1 MCDFGA
7 FTTQGLLKITYFV
20 LQLDMALTNGT
31 MAVQYYRLPRHILA
45 MFHRCI
51 ASSSFKKQDAKFGGD
66 ETSSRTSLQQL
77 RRNWGLGSFGVSKM
91 SDLIDH
97 DNHDQRQQM
106 RKLLSQPLFTPR
118 YNVTLDA
125 ERELALTRLKEICDK
140 KHISV
145 VDFRGDPRRIFTA
158 HELTAVVDP
167 STACKMTVQFNLF
180 GGTILRLGSE
190 THHQQLLAGIDTL
203 EDIGC
208 FALTELGYGNN
219 AVEMETTATYDRKT
233 EEFVVSSPTTL
244 AQK

>member
-1 MCDFGA
+1 
-7 FTTQGLLKITYFV
+7 
-20 LQLDMALTNGT
+20 MALTNGT
-31 MAVQYYRLPRHILA
+31 MALQYYRMPRYILA
-45 MFHRCI
+45 VFHRCI
-51 ASSSFKKQDAKFGGD
+51 ASSSFKDQKQNAKFGGD
-66 ETSSRTSLQQL
+66 AASSRPSLQQL
-77 RRNWGLGSFGVSKM
+77 RGNWGLGSFDVPKM
-91 SDLIDH
+91 TNLIDH

-106 RKLLSQPLFTPR
+106 RKLLSEPLFTPR
-118 YNVTLDA
+118 YNMALDA

-145 VDFRGDPRRIFTA
+145 LDFRGDPRRIFTA
-158 HELTAVVDP
+158 HELTAVVDA
-167 STACKMTVQFNLF
+167 STATKMTVQFNLF